1 MPLAVTW
8 IDSEGIML
16 SDMCQSQTNAVLYH
30 LYVESKLYNKL
41 VNVTQVERTN
51 SSSKWGKEY
60 VKAVDCH
67 PVYLTYMQST
77 S

>member
-51 SSSKWGKEY
+51 SSSKWGKE
-60 VKAVDCH
+60 
-67 PVYLTYMQST
+67 PV
-77 S
+77 